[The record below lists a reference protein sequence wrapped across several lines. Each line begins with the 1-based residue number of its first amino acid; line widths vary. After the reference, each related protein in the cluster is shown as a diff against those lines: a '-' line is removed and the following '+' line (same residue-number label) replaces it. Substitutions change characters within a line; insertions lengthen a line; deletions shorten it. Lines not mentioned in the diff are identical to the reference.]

1 MCQVITFLT
10 TMMRIGSVPYL
21 NAKPQVDWFH
31 SPECDADVTLTYA
44 VPSQLAQMLRADDL
58 DVANVSIFEALQN
71 PELVLVP
78 DISISAYRAVKSVRL
93 FSRVPLPEIQT
104 VALDTSSLT
113 SNALLQI
120 LLKES
125 FGLSPRYVHHAP
137 HLDHMLSGF
146 DAGLIIGDLKL
157 FDLMPGTT
165 VYDLGQGWH
174 DLTGLPFVYA
184 CWLAREDRASGEM
197 TRVLTTAKTWG
208 LARLEELAAKWAER
222 LNLPLDRCRDYLMN
236 VMNYDLTP
244 EQMDGLRAYQQK
256 CYEHGLIDAIHP
268 LRFLDS

>member
-1 MCQVITFLT
+1 
-10 TMMRIGSVPYL
+10 MMRIGSVPYL

-31 SPECDADVTLTYA
+31 SADCDTDAAVTYA
-44 VPSQLAQMLRADDL
+44 VPSRLAQMLRDDAL

-71 PELVLVP
+71 PGLVIVP
-78 DISISAYRAVKSVRL
+78 DISISAYGAVKSVRL

-120 LLKES
+120 LLKEE
-125 FGLSPRYVHHAP
+125 FGLSPRYDHHAP
-137 HLDHMLSGF
+137 DLDAMLSQY

-165 VYDLGQGWH
+165 VYDLGQGWF

-184 CWLAREDRASGEM
+184 CWLARKDSASAEM
-197 TRVLTTAKTWG
+197 TRALTTAKHWG
-208 LARLEELAAKWAER
+208 LSRLEQLAVKWAER
-222 LNLPLDRCRDYLMN
+222 LNLPLDRCLDYLIH

-244 EQMDGLRAYQQK
+244 EQMDGLHTYQQK
-256 CYEHGLIDAIHP
+256 CHAHGLIDAVHP
-268 LRFLDS
+268 LRFMESI

>member
-1 MCQVITFLT
+1 
-10 TMMRIGSVPYL
+10 MRIGSVPYL

-31 SPECDADVTLTYA
+31 SSDCDAEAALTYA
-44 VPSQLAQMLRADDL
+44 VPSRLAEMLRADEL

-71 PELVLVP
+71 PELVIVP
-78 DISISAYRAVKSVRL
+78 GISISAYRAVKSVRL
-93 FSRVPLPEIQT
+93 FSRVPMEQIQS

-120 LLKES
+120 LLRES
-125 FGLSPRYVHHAP
+125 FGLSPRYIHHAP
-137 HLDHMLSGF
+137 DLDAMLAQC

-157 FDLMPGTT
+157 FDLMPGTV

-184 CWLAREDRASGEM
+184 CWLAREDRISEEM
-197 TRVLTTAKTWG
+197 TQILTAAKKWG
-208 LARLEELAAKWAER
+208 LSRLEELAVKWSAI
-222 LNLPLDRCRDYLMN
+222 LNLPLDRCLDYLIH

-244 EQMDGLRAYQQK
+244 EQMEGLRLYQQK
-256 CYEHGLIDAIHP
+256 CFAHGLIPALHP
-268 LRFLDS
+268 LRFPNHE

>member
-1 MCQVITFLT
+1 
-10 TMMRIGSVPYL
+10 MRIGSVPYL

-31 SPECDADVTLTYA
+31 SADCDADAELTYA
-44 VPSQLAQMLRADDL
+44 VPSRLAQMLRADEL
-58 DVANVSIFEALQN
+58 DVANVSIFEGLQN
-71 PELVLVP
+71 PGLVIVP
-78 DISISAYRAVKSVRL
+78 GISISAYGAVKSVRL
-93 FSRVPLPEIQT
+93 FSRVLLPEIRT

-125 FGLSPRYVHHAP
+125 FGVTPHYVHHAP
-137 HLDHMLSGF
+137 DLEAMLAQF

-165 VYDLGQGWH
+165 VYDLGQGWR

-184 CWLAREDRASGEM
+184 CWLARADRATPEM
-197 TRVLTTAKTWG
+197 TRVLTAAKTWG
-208 LARLEELAAKWAER
+208 LARLEELAAKWAVR
-222 LNLPLDRCRDYLMN
+222 LNLPLDRCLDYLIH

-244 EQMDGLRAYQQK
+244 EQMDGLRLYQQK
-256 CYEHGLIDAIHP
+256 CYEHGLISAVHP
-268 LRFLDS
+268 LRFLSEL